1 MTRRPGR
8 MVGWNRPSGGNGEL
22 ARGASAAAAKGA
34 ALIGLAV
41 IVGVFLLQRVD
52 TSNAG
57 SSPSTTPVH
66 AARTTTTTARKS
78 TSSTP
83 ATTSTTQPSTPVK
96 TPDQLK
102 VLVLNGG
109 AATARRP
116 TCVPL
121 VANRSVYT
129 NQPQASTWSGHKQTG
144 KSILC
149 RAGLAREAVA
159 LAQQTALQGAKV
171 QTLPHAGAAVE
182 RRRRLRH
189 RRRRLTR
196 AVTRS
201 GRSVRRGAVVRATG
215 PLRRRSRSRP
225 SRARPR
231 RPRDRPTH

>member
-1 MTRRPGR
+1 VSANDTPTGHNGGM
-8 MVGWNRPSGGNGEL
+8 NRPSGGNGEL

-57 SSPSTTPVH
+57 SSPATTPVN
-66 AARTTTTTARKS
+66 AARTTTTTAKKS

-83 ATTSTTQPSTPVK
+83 STTSTTQPSTPVK

-109 AATARRP
+109 AATGAAAHLR
-116 TCVPL
+116 TSLQQVG
-121 VANRSVYT
+121 YT

-171 QTLPHAGAAVE
+171 QPFPTPAPPSSDGVDCVIVVGA
-182 RRRRLRH
+182 
-189 RRRRLTR
+189 
-196 AVTRS
+196 
-201 GRSVRRGAVVRATG
+201 
-215 PLRRRSRSRP
+215 
-225 SRARPR
+225 
-231 RPRDRPTH
+231 